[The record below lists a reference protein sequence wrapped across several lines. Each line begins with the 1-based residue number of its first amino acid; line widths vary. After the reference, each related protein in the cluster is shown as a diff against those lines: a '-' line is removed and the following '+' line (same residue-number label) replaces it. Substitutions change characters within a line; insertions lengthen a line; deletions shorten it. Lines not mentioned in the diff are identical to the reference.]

1 MKILGARSTYR
12 WALAPAAVL
21 VASASV
27 IFAGLLLATA
37 ATAGQYHVYACR
49 TPSGE
54 AAPADGWSPASA
66 GAYDNYEKDTCA
78 AGGALTAALGDVT
91 THLADLDQATWT
103 FSVPAEETMVGAT
116 LYRAGDTEGG
126 EAPDATY
133 EFLLAG
139 PEENKIFSS
148 CVFQFGCTAV
158 GDPEVPLAAANRV
171 AVPSA
176 NLGAHLYLS
185 ASCEGFMGV
194 ECPAGHGDASGYAA
208 VVDLYGADVTLE
220 QSGGPSVEE
229 VRGPLATETPV
240 EGLSAV
246 LFNASDPGSGVWE
259 MTFTIDGRLVQSTVP
274 NENGGRCRNVGQ
286 TEDGLP
292 AFLYL
297 QPCPKTES
305 AGVELDTAAISNGE
319 HHLIATV
326 LDPAGNSAIVL
337 DREIDVE
344 NPVPA
349 GGGPTSSVKPG
360 PGAKAG
366 PRRLPRAR
374 VTLSVEP
381 HKVRLGQSMHFSG
394 RVLGGHLP
402 TITGKVLLLEARLV
416 GGGRTRGRRHR
427 GKWVGIAEP
436 RAGAQGRYHGS
447 YRFNMFVGPGDYE
460 LRVAAKAETGYPF
473 SAGTSNVVRVR
484 VS

>member
-1 MKILGARSTYR
+1 MKLWILEAT
-12 WALAPAAVL
+12 
-21 VASASV
+21 
-27 IFAGLLLATA
+27 ATA
-37 ATAGQYHVYACR
+37 ALAAVVVSLVGLMWAPVAMAGQYHVYACR

-54 AAPADGWSPASA
+54 AAPADRWSPSSA
-66 GAYDNYEKDTCA
+66 GAYDNYEKNTCA
-78 AGGALTAALGDVT
+78 QGGALTAALGDLT
-91 THLADLDQATWT
+91 THMADLDQAIWT
-103 FSVPAEETMVGAT
+103 LNVPAEETMVGAT
-116 LYRAGDTEGG
+116 LYRAGDTDGG
-126 EAPDATY
+126 EAPDGTY

-139 PEENKIFSS
+139 PEENKIFET

-158 GDPEVPLAAANRV
+158 GDFGDPLSEANRV

-176 NLGAHLYLS
+176 NLGAHLYMS
-185 ASCEGFMGV
+185 ASCEGVEKV
-194 ECPAGHGDASGYAA
+194 ECPSEHGDANGYAA

-246 LFNASDPGSGVWE
+246 LFNASDPGAGIWE
-259 MTFTIDGRLVQSTVP
+259 VTFTIDGRLVQSTVP

-286 TEDGLP
+286 TADGLA

-297 QPCPKTES
+297 QPCPQRAS
-305 AGVELDTAAISNGE
+305 MGVGLDTTLISNGE
-319 HHLIATV
+319 HHLIVTV

-337 DREIDVE
+337 EREIDVE
-344 NPVPA
+344 NGPPAAPAVPVRPA
-349 GGGPTSSVKPG
+349 APVKPG
-360 PGAKAG
+360 R
-366 PRRLPRAR
+366 RRLPRAR
-374 VTLSVEP
+374 VALTVQP
-381 HKVRLGQSMHFSG
+381 HKVRLGQRMHFSG

-402 TITGKVLLLEARLV
+402 TIIGKVLILEARLV

-427 GKWVGIAEP
+427 SKWVGIAAP

-460 LRVAAKAETGYPF
+460 LRVATQAETGYPF
-473 SAGTSNVVRVR
+473 ATGWSRALRVKVV
-484 VS
+484 